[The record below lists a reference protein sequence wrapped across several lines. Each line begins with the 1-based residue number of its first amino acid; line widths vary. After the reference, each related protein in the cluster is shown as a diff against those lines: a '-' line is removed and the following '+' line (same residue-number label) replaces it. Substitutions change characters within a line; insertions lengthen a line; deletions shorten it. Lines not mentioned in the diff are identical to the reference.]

1 MYITIAHKPPA
12 FADFVFVATKNKKQK
27 RAKERLL
34 QRDGVLRKTNA
45 DVGLVGRL
53 SDCPVCNSTMPCLY
67 DILADP
73 SETNNI
79 AADHPDI
86 VARLAP
92 VLQLSNDEQYVTGHL
107 DPKLLAAK
115 YKPIEK
121 SRWEGYLGPCF
132 EPK

>member
-1 MYITIAHKPPA
+1 LWQQK
-12 FADFVFVATKNKKQK
+12 TKNKKQK
-27 RAKERLL
+27 CAKERLL

-45 DVGLVGRL
+45 DVELVGLVGRL